1 MKYHSYAWILATSAL
16 SLVHHNSAGAVL
28 AEKVDGVQD
37 PAGDLE
43 KSSNDH
49 DQRMLLRRSYLS
61 SHDTDT
67 QNEVDS
73 GSNLRMLKSEAS
85 KKNKISWSYK
95 NKSAKENKSKDK
107 KSWTRSKSSKSAKRS
122 KKTDGGGGGIPQE
135 CSVDYCEAK
144 QINLGSMQT
153 CLNDKFQHL
162 SNLYFPGD
170 GEDYDVARY
179 TAFRASRYP
188 AAVVYVEDV
197 DEVKAVLECAV
208 NNGYKVSPRGGNHSY
223 QGLGTMDGYVVIDM
237 GRTCKLDEFV
247 INKDD
252 QGPHILEGS
261 KYIGTMKAQA
271 GCTNAAMLA
280 AGHTHFKEEGGMT
293 LIGSCPSVGITG
305 FVLGGGAGDVSP
317 YVGYAVDIVKEFQ
330 IVLYDGT
337 VVKASEDENPDLYWA
352 SRGGGGGNGVV
363 THLTYKVVQAPR
375 QKYEEVDGKKF
386 TVMRTSFILKP
397 EKFEEGAARF
407 QEWFYDADPLITG
420 KFGGALDWFSKIPYS
435 DNITTTAVDMTNVY
449 LGSWREAIEDLQ
461 TTGLYDDELFQYVL
475 PSGPARTD
483 DVTLAENHEILC
495 RSSSSS
501 SCTEFEDTPGAM
513 VEFMGDKVPI
523 TRAFQF
529 DSYAEAEAFHICIGG
544 LFNSAP
550 NGDFAWSNTSG
561 DFCKDLGIDDDK
573 CEDKPFNLLLPNPTY
588 ARVPK
593 SCNDKVVI
601 DAMLQAAGDPSS
613 FINSHG
619 PSPELIDRLGFFPF
633 ISETLDYWSKVGP
646 LSAGASM
653 FPRFDDAFFA
663 KLIKETS
670 EGANHLQ
677 HGAAL
682 QVHPDDTAYPWR
694 NAAFQVEYDN
704 EDSAKDFIGR
714 ILEGGYTPQGYYAYL
729 NPAGM
734 KKWRSYF
741 FGDKWKKLSK
751 IRAEYDPKDVF
762 GKPLTI
768 ESIGE

>member
-1 MKYHSYAWILATSAL
+1 MKYHSYAWIIATSAL
-16 SLVHHNSAGAVL
+16 SLVRHNSAGAVL

-49 DQRMLLRRSYLS
+49 DQGMLLRRSYLS
-61 SHDTDT
+61 YHDADT

-73 GSNLRMLKSEAS
+73 GSNLRMLKSME
-85 KKNKISWSYK
+85 
-95 NKSAKENKSKDK
+95 
-107 KSWTRSKSSKSAKRS
+107 
-122 KKTDGGGGGIPQE
+122 GGGGGIPQE

-153 CLNDKFQHL
+153 CLKDKFQHL
-162 SNLYFPGD
+162 SNLFFPGD
-170 GEDYDVARY
+170 GEDYDVARS
-179 TAFRASRYP
+179 TAISASRYP

-261 KYIGTMKAQA
+261 KYIGTMKGQA

-280 AGHTHFKEEGGMT
+280 AGHKHFKEEGGMT
-293 LIGSCPSVGITG
+293 LIGECPSVGITG

-317 YVGYAVDIVKEFQ
+317 YVGYGVDIVKEFQ

-363 THLTYKVVQAPR
+363 THLTYKVVQAPK

-386 TVMRTSFILKP
+386 TVMTIAFMLKP
-397 EKFEEGAARF
+397 EKFEEGAARL

-420 KFGGALDWFSKIPYS
+420 KFGGSLTWSSKFPYS
-435 DNITTTAVDMTNVY
+435 DNVTTTGVGMPIFY

-475 PSGPARTD
+475 PSGPARID
-483 DVTLAENHEILC
+483 DVTLAENYEVLC

-529 DSYAEAEAFHICIGG
+529 DSYAEAEAFYICIGG
-544 LFNSAP
+544 LFHRIYLYT
-550 NGDFAWSNTSG
+550 DFAWSSTSG

-573 CEDKPFNLLLPNPTY
+573 CEDKPFDFSNSTY
-588 ARVPK
+588 VRVPK

-601 DAMLQAAGDPSS
+601 DAILEAAGDPSS
-613 FINSHG
+613 FIHSHG
-619 PSPELIDRLGFFPF
+619 PSPELSDRLGLFPS
-633 ISETLDYWSKVGP
+633 ISGTLDALSKGP
-646 LSAGASM
+646 LRAGASM
-653 FPRFDDAFFA
+653 FQRFDDAFFA

-670 EGANHLQ
+670 EASSHLQ

-704 EDSAKDFIGR
+704 EASAKDFIGR

-741 FGDKWKKLSK
+741 FGDKWKKLSA